1 MKKWFLTRPQNEQIS
16 LAVLA
21 GSLVVYGLWMGLL
34 SPLQSARDEALAQNV
49 RAAEVKQQVNAMV
62 TEIQRLRG
70 AGATQVKANLLTL
83 VNQVSQSQGLPISRM
98 QPSSNGELQVRFESV
113 LFNDV
118 VGFLHQL
125 ETVEGVIVREVALT
139 QTTVG
144 VVSATIRLAQ
154 GG

>member
-21 GSLVVYGLWMGLL
+21 GALVVYGLWMGLL
-34 SPLQSARDEALAQNV
+34 SPLQNARDEALAQNV

>member
-21 GSLVVYGLWMGLL
+21 GALVVYGLWMGLL

>member
-1 MKKWFLTRPQNEQIS
+1 MKKWFLMRPQNEQIS

-21 GSLVVYGLWMGLL
+21 GALVVYGLWMGLL

-70 AGATQVKANLLTL
+70 AGATLVKANLLTL
-83 VNQVSQSQGLPISRM
+83 VNQVSQSQGLPISRI

>member
-21 GSLVVYGLWMGLL
+21 GALVVYGLWMGLL
-34 SPLQSARDEALAQNV
+34 SPLQNAREEAVLQNI

-70 AGATQVKANLLTL
+70 TGTTQVKANLLTL
-83 VNQVSQSQGLPISRM
+83 VNQVSQSQGLPISRI

>member
-16 LAVLA
+16 LAILA
-21 GSLVVYGLWMGLL
+21 GALFVYGLWMGFL
-34 SPLQSARDEALAQNV
+34 SPLQNARDEALTQNV

-70 AGATQVKANLLTL
+70 TGATQVKANLLTL
-83 VNQVSQSQGLPISRM
+83 VNQVSQSQGLPISRI

-118 VGFLHQL
+118 VAFLHQL

-139 QTTVG
+139 QTTAG

>member
-1 MKKWFLTRPQNEQIS
+1 MKKWFLSRPQNEQVS
-16 LAVLA
+16 LALLA
-21 GSLVVYGLWMGLL
+21 GALVVYSLWVGLL
-34 SPLQSARDEALAQNV
+34 SPLQNAREEAVKQNI

-83 VNQVSQSQGLPISRM
+83 VNQISQSQSLPISRI

-118 VGFLHQL
+118 VAFLHQL
-125 ETVEGVIVREVALT
+125 ETVEGVIVREVAFT
-139 QTTVG
+139 QTTAG
-144 VVSATIRLAQ
+144 LVSATIRLAQ

>member
-21 GSLVVYGLWMGLL
+21 GALVVYGLWMGLL
-34 SPLQSARDEALAQNV
+34 SPLQNARDEALMQNV

-70 AGATQVKANLLTL
+70 TGATQVKANLLTL
-83 VNQVSQSQGLPISRM
+83 VNQVSQSQGLPISRI

>member
-21 GSLVVYGLWMGLL
+21 GALVVYGLWMGLL
-34 SPLQSARDEALAQNV
+34 SPLQNARDEALMQNV

-70 AGATQVKANLLTL
+70 TGATQVKANLLTL
-83 VNQVSQSQGLPISRM
+83 VNQVSQSQGLPISRI

-139 QTTVG
+139 QTTAG
-144 VVSATIRLAQ
+144 VVSATIRLAH

>member
-1 MKKWFLTRPQNEQIS
+1 MKKWFLTRPQNEQVS

-21 GSLVVYGLWMGLL
+21 GALLVYGLWMGVL
-34 SPLQSARDEALAQNV
+34 SPLQNAREEAIVQNI

-62 TEIQRLRG
+62 AEIQRLRG
-70 AGATQVKANLLTL
+70 TGATQVKANLLTL
-83 VNQVSQSQGLPISRM
+83 VNQISQSQSLPISRI

-118 VGFLHQL
+118 VAFLHQL
-125 ETVEGVIVREVALT
+125 ETVEGAIVREVALT
-139 QTTVG
+139 QTTAG
-144 VVSATIRLAQ
+144 LVSATIRLAQ

>member
-21 GSLVVYGLWMGLL
+21 GALVVYGLWMGLL
-34 SPLQSARDEALAQNV
+34 SPLQNARDEALMQNV

-70 AGATQVKANLLTL
+70 TGATQVKANLLTL
-83 VNQVSQSQGLPISRM
+83 VNQVSQSQGLPISRI

-139 QTTVG
+139 QTTAG

>member
-1 MKKWFLTRPQNEQIS
+1 MKKWFLMRPQNEQIS

-21 GSLVVYGLWMGLL
+21 GALVVYGLWMGLL

-70 AGATQVKANLLTL
+70 AGATLIKANLLTL
-83 VNQVSQSQGLPISRM
+83 VNQVSQSQGLPISRI

>member
-16 LAVLA
+16 LAILA
-21 GSLVVYGLWMGLL
+21 GALVVYGLWMGLL
-34 SPLQSARDEALAQNV
+34 SPLQNARDEALMQNV

-70 AGATQVKANLLTL
+70 TGATQVKANLLTL
-83 VNQVSQSQGLPISRM
+83 VNQVSQSQGLPISRI

-139 QTTVG
+139 QTTAG

>member
-21 GSLVVYGLWMGLL
+21 GALVVYGLWMGLL
-34 SPLQSARDEALAQNV
+34 SPLQNARDEALAQNV

-70 AGATQVKANLLTL
+70 TGATQVKANLLTL
-83 VNQVSQSQGLPISRM
+83 VNQVSQSQGLPISRI

-139 QTTVG
+139 QTTAG

>member
-21 GSLVVYGLWMGLL
+21 GALVVYGVWMGLL
-34 SPLQSARDEALAQNV
+34 SPLQNARDEALMQNV

-70 AGATQVKANLLTL
+70 TGATQVKANLLTL
-83 VNQVSQSQGLPISRM
+83 VNQVSQSQGLPISRI

-139 QTTVG
+139 QTTAG

>member
-1 MKKWFLTRPQNEQIS
+1 MKKWFLTRPQNEQVS

-21 GSLVVYGLWMGLL
+21 GALLVYGLWMGVL
-34 SPLQSARDEALAQNV
+34 SPLQNAREEAIMHNI

-62 TEIQRLRG
+62 AEIQRLRG

-83 VNQVSQSQGLPISRM
+83 VNQISQSQSLPISRI

-118 VGFLHQL
+118 VAFLHQL
-125 ETVEGVIVREVALT
+125 ETVEGAIVREVALT
-139 QTTVG
+139 QTTAG
-144 VVSATIRLAQ
+144 LVSATIRLAQ

>member
-21 GSLVVYGLWMGLL
+21 GALVVYGLWMGLL
-34 SPLQSARDEALAQNV
+34 SPLQSARDEALMQNV
-49 RAAEVKQQVNAMV
+49 RAAEVKQQVNTMV

-70 AGATQVKANLLTL
+70 TGATQVKANLLTL
-83 VNQVSQSQGLPISRM
+83 VNQVSQSQGLPISRI

-118 VGFLHQL
+118 VGFLHEL